1 MKKIILSIIMLSAGM
16 VAMAQHA
23 PGTVTLQ
30 PKVGLNISS
39 MTDADDADPRF
50 GVAAGAELEYQ
61 VNSFFSISGG
71 ALYSMQG
78 LKGSDDVDI
87 TMKLDYINVPIMAN
101 FYVVKGLALKAGIQP
116 GFNVNSKLSASEN
129 KVSGSVDMG
138 DITKTVDFSIPMG
151 ISYEYKNFVV
161 EGRYNLGVTKVFK
174 DKELNI
180 GGESIDLSGTDSKNS
195 VFQFTLGYKFEL

>member
-78 LKGSDDVDI
+78 LKGSDDVDV

-138 DITKTVDFSIPMG
+138 DITKTVDFSWASPT
-151 ISYEYKNFVV
+151 ST
-161 EGRYNLGVTKVFK
+161 RTLW
-174 DKELNI
+174 
-180 GGESIDLSGTDSKNS
+180 SKGA
-195 VFQFTLGYKFEL
+195 TTWA

>member
-129 KVSGSVDMG
+129 KVSGSVD
-138 DITKTVDFSIPMG
+138 FSIPMG

-180 GGESIDLSGTDSKNS
+180 GGESIDLSGTDTKNS

>member
-1 MKKIILSIIMLSAGM
+1 MKKKILSTMMLCACM
-16 VAMAQHA
+16 TAMAQHA
-23 PGTVTLQ
+23 PGTVTVQ
-30 PKVGLNISS
+30 PKVGLNITSL
-39 MTDADDADPRF
+39 TDAEDTDPRF

-78 LKGSDDVDI
+78 LKGGDETGL

-116 GFNVNSKLSASEN
+116 GFNVNSKLSASDG

-138 DITKTVDFSIPMG
+138 DITKTVDFSIPVG

-161 EGRYNLGVTKVFK
+161 DGRYNLGLTKVFK
-174 DKELNI
+174 DKELNV
-180 GGESIDLSGTDSKNS
+180 GGESLDFSGADSKNS
-195 VFQFTLGYKFEL
+195 VFQFTVGYKFKL

>member
-1 MKKIILSIIMLSAGM
+1 
-16 VAMAQHA
+16 
-23 PGTVTLQ
+23 
-30 PKVGLNISS
+30 
-39 MTDADDADPRF
+39 
-50 GVAAGAELEYQ
+50 
-61 VNSFFSISGG
+61 
-71 ALYSMQG
+71 MQG
-78 LKGSDDVDI
+78 LKGSDDVDV

-180 GGESIDLSGTDSKNS
+180 GGESIDLSGTDTKNS